1 MKDYREGKIYKL
13 VNDVD
18 DEVYIGSTIYTLN
31 DRFCKH
37 KWDATSREN
46 GKSKLYNHM
55 NNLGYEHFKID
66 LIEDYPCN
74 NKYELEARESELIKK
89 FGTLNIRIEDRTPEE
104 RRDKK
109 NEYQKKY
116 REQNKN
122 KIKLY
127 YERNKEMINEK
138 KREKI
143 TCSCGVQICKENLS
157 RHQRTPKHKEAI
169 KTMEL
174 EKN

>member
-1 MKDYREGKIYKL
+1 
-13 VNDVD
+13 
-18 DEVYIGSTIYTLN
+18 
-31 DRFCKH
+31 
-37 KWDATSREN
+37 
-46 GKSKLYNHM
+46 M
-55 NNLGYEHFKID
+55 NNLGFEHFKIE

-74 NKYELEARESELIKK
+74 NKTELEIRESELIKK
-89 FGTLNIRIEDRTPEE
+89 YGSLNIVLPYRTPEE
-104 RRDKK
+104 RREYR

-122 KIKLY
+122 GKDKKY
-127 YERNKEMINEK
+127 YERNKNIINEK

-143 TCSCGVQICKENLS
+143 TCICGMKIRKDSLKKHLISQNHINL
-157 RHQRTPKHKEAI
+157 I